1 MISPYRIPKTTATAP
16 ATVSTTAI
24 STAAT
29 TTLAITTTTE
39 RKASFFPHQQMME
52 GTKKIT
58 KRSKAGRDKHWAR
71 GKSLGYVKA
80 AADQLQEEQLK
91 AAQHQAAAAC
101 AAAQRSEQ
109 QRKWAVEAG
118 TADFMAMM
126 RMENELKETEDLA
139 LHAIESYERAD
150 GQRTEL
156 YYQAK
161 SSNSLAA
168 KTLMESLS
176 GTGGETCKALAKQR
190 KVQVVEQAK
199 ALRLTVK
206 PHLTAAIQG
215 HAPFSR
221 PCERK

>member
-1 MISPYRIPKTTATAP
+1 M
-16 ATVSTTAI
+16 
-24 STAAT
+24 
-29 TTLAITTTTE
+29 
-39 RKASFFPHQQMME
+39 
-52 GTKKIT
+52 
-58 KRSKAGRDKHWAR
+58 
-71 GKSLGYVKA
+71 GYVKA

-150 GQRTEL
+150 KQRTEL

-176 GTGGETCKALAKQR
+176 CTGGETCKALAKQR
-190 KVQVVEQAK
+190 KVQVVEQPK
-199 ALRLTVK
+199 SLRLTVK

-215 HAPFSR
+215 HAPISHPF
-221 PCERK
+221 ERK

>member
-161 SSNSLAA
+161 SAPGSRCLRCR
-168 KTLMESLS
+168 T
-176 GTGGETCKALAKQR
+176 
-190 KVQVVEQAK
+190 
-199 ALRLTVK
+199 ALR
-206 PHLTAAIQG
+206 AAAEVG
-215 HAPFSR
+215 GGGWYCRLHGNDAHG
-221 PCERK
+221 ERAQRDRGPRAARDREL

>member
-1 MISPYRIPKTTATAP
+1 MSEPFRIRKTASTISITATIA
-16 ATVSTTAI
+16 STAI
-24 STAAT
+24 VPITAQDAG
-29 TTLAITTTTE
+29 
-39 RKASFFPHQQMME
+39 KD
-52 GTKKIT
+52 GCGKKLK
-58 KRSKAGRDKHWAR
+58 KRSRAGRDKHRSR
-71 GKSLGYVKA
+71 GVDLGYVKA
-80 AADQLQEEQLK
+80 ALNKELQDQLIK

-118 TADFMAMM
+118 TAAFMAMV

-150 GQRTEL
+150 KQRTEL

-215 HAPFSR
+215 HAPLPR
-221 PCERK
+221 PQEKL